1 MLNKKKLN
9 IYLKI
14 GRRFNF
20 YARSNSEIMY
30 KMHKEN
36 EGNSKKWYLHTLQMR
51 DTIVGKGGV
60 KMRDFPIFTTEYG
73 VSSLVLKEI
82 PYKKQAF
89 IRIRDVQP
97 GFFKEHLQECV
108 SFCRMAGAEA
118 IFASGNEELNA
129 YPLYTRVLEMR
140 AAAWVD
146 PEKLACLFPVTESTA
161 GKWRGI
167 YNDAMRA
174 VDNSGTLES
183 RDEKQLAESIGA
195 YFVHKD
201 GELLGI
207 GWLDDCKLLAVAAV
221 RKGAGETVM
230 HTLMSLVE
238 GDTMTLEVAS
248 TNDRAIRL
256 YEKLGFLTTGEI
268 SCWYRVG

>member
-1 MLNKKKLN
+1 
-9 IYLKI
+9 
-14 GRRFNF
+14 
-20 YARSNSEIMY
+20 
-30 KMHKEN
+30 
-36 EGNSKKWYLHTLQMR
+36 
-51 DTIVGKGGV
+51 
-60 KMRDFPIFTTEYG
+60 MRDFPIFTTEYG

-82 PYKKQAF
+82 PYKKQAY
-89 IRIRDVQP
+89 IRIRDVQKD
-97 GFFKEHLQECV
+97 FFQEHLHECA

-118 IFASGNEELNA
+118 VFATGNEKLA
-129 YPLYTRVLEMR
+129 QYPLYTRVLEMR
-140 AAAWVD
+140 GTAWVD
-146 PEKLACLFPVTESTA
+146 RDKLACLFPVTEATA
-161 GKWRGI
+161 PKWRSI
-167 YNDAMRA
+167 YNDAMKT

-183 RDEKQLAESIGA
+183 RDEKKLTEAVGA
-195 YFVHKD
+195 YFVHRE

-248 TNDRAIRL
+248 TNEKAIRL

-268 SCWYRVG
+268 SSWYRIE